1 MARDPW
7 TELRSVLIEQVSKLW
22 GYDPKT
28 HASKIVPET
37 LRAHVDKVQ
46 TRPLPEKIADEIV
59 DSLAAV
65 DESLAKLQDDESG
78 KLPMIARL
86 RPRGYFEDNWA
97 ARPSEE
103 RPWPVVLIHG
113 TGATSGNWQE
123 LAHELREDGWAV
135 FAPGYGARA
144 TNPIQQSAHEVGQY
158 IEAVLARTGADR
170 VIVVGHSQGG
180 LVARYWMRYC
190 DGADKVHHL
199 VSLAV
204 PHHGTTLGGVISPL
218 IKTKM
223 AENLLDSFVSSWFGP
238 AGFQQVVGSPIVEAL
253 ADGGD
258 TDEEVDGYTSI
269 ATRSDSV
276 IQPPETCFL
285 VGDNVRNLWVQDV
298 DPHAVVMH
306 EDMPQDRRV
315 RRLVA
320 ATLRRVAAQAAQAA
334 REGEE

>member
-1 MARDPW
+1 MVARDPW

-22 GYDPKT
+22 GYDAKNN
-28 HASKIVPET
+28 ASTIVPDT
-37 LRAHVDKVQ
+37 LRDHVEKVQ
-46 TRPLPEKIADEIV
+46 TRPLPETIADEIV
-59 DSLAAV
+59 GNLAAV
-65 DESLAKLQDDESG
+65 DESLANLEKDESG

-97 ARPSEE
+97 ARPSDD
-103 RPWPVVLIHG
+103 RPWPVILLHG
-113 TGATSGNWQE
+113 TGGTSGHWQE
-123 LAHELREDGWAV
+123 LAYELREDGWAV

-158 IEAVLARTGADR
+158 IDAVLQHTGADR
-170 VIVVGHSQGG
+170 VIIVGHSQGG
-180 LVARYWMRYC
+180 LVGRYWMRYC
-190 DGADKVHHL
+190 GGAEKVHHL

-204 PHHGTTLGGVISPL
+204 PHHGTTLGGIISPL
-218 IKTKM
+218 IKSKL
-223 AENLLDSFVSSWFGP
+223 AAHLVDSFVSSWFGP

-258 TDEEVDGYTSI
+258 TDPGVHGYTSI

-298 DPHAVVMH
+298 EPHAVVLH
-306 EDMPQDRRV
+306 EDIPQDKRV
-315 RRLVA
+315 RRLVL
-320 ATLRRVAAQAAQAA
+320 ATLRRVAA
-334 REGEE
+334 